1 MGSLQVKNGRY
12 YGSIYDKS
20 KKKHIQR
27 ALGVSVTDKNSETK
41 AQRAL
46 KKLERELKN
55 GETTEWHNI
64 SFCDFLKEWLRENKD
79 FYKPSTWEGYE
90 KVVTGKILPY
100 FEKKNYKLG
109 ELKGK
114 DFSTYFSY
122 LKSNG
127 KCNGEGGLGK
137 KTIINIRGVLSAA
150 LKYAVQNDMIEY
162 NYIDRSQLPKF
173 DEVIKEERTVYTEE
187 EIKNLLSYA
196 KETNSKM
203 LLFLYLAIYT
213 GARKGELLGLTWD
226 CIDFKNKQLTIRQN
240 RTGSKKEVLSV
251 LTTPKSKNSTRILP
265 LPSEIIVMLKAEK
278 KKQEN
283 MKKFLGDMYI
293 NEKYDYVIRKDDG
306 SCYNPNSV
314 NRIIKRIAVAVGLPP
329 CRVHDFRHAFASI
342 LFENDTSLKDVSQ
355 LLGHG
360 QTSTT
365 ERIYVHKKRVGNIES
380 INTIANVIGF

>member
-1 MGSLQVKNGRY
+1 MGSLQIKNGRY
-12 YGSIYDKS
+12 YGSVYDKS
-20 KKKHIQR
+20 IRKHIQR
-27 ALGVSVTDKNSETK
+27 ALGVNITEKSCEAK
-41 AQRAL
+41 AQKAL

-55 GETTEWHNI
+55 GETTQWNNI
-64 SFCDFLKEWLRENKD
+64 SFCNFLKEWLRENKD

-127 KCNGEGGLGK
+127 KSNGEGGLCK
-137 KTIINIRGVLSAA
+137 KTIMNIRGVLSTA
-150 LKYAVQNDMIEY
+150 LEYAVQNDMIEY
-162 NYIDRSQLPKF
+162 NYIDRSRLPKF
-173 DEVIKEERTVYTEE
+173 DDVIKEERTVYGEE
-187 EIKNLLSYA
+187 EIKKLLSYA
-196 KETNSKM
+196 KETNNKM
-203 LLFLYLAIYT
+203 LLFLYLAVYT

-226 CIDFKNKQLTIRQN
+226 CIDFKKERLTIRQN
-240 RTGSKKEVLSV
+240 RTGSKKEVLSK
-251 LTTPKSKNSTRILP
+251 LTTPKSTNSTRILP
-265 LPSEIIVMLKAEK
+265 LPKEIIKMLKAEK
-278 KKQEN
+278 QKQEN
-283 MKKFLGDMYI
+283 MKKLLGDMYI
-293 NEKYDYVIRKDDG
+293 NEKYDYVIRKEDG
-306 SCYNPNSV
+306 SCYNPNSL
-314 NRIIKRIAVAVGLPP
+314 NRIIKRIAEAVGLPP